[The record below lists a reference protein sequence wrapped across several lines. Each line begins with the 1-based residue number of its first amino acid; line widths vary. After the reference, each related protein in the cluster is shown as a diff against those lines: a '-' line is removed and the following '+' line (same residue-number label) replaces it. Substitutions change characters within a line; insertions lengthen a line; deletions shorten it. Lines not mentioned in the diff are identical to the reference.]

1 MALQTLDPL
10 ALSATKLQAG
20 GMDAQEV
27 AYKRKA
33 MEDDLAKTQLALATK
48 NKEIDQKQKEA
59 DQKLALMP
67 TYNTL
72 SQQHTKFAFE
82 WMSKEKETRAA
93 EELAYR
99 QGLGGNPNDPTTP
112 EGLARWNRTVNYGQI
127 AANSKQMEST
137 GSEWLKAIAA
147 HPTWYKPNAKDE
159 IYKWQTSTEPL
170 LTGEVANMPQ
180 ELFDLQGAI
189 ADVFGKIEKE
199 LAAGASAD
207 GTSNWS
213 DEFIP
218 SEAFL
223 TTAEMFA
230 TEPNAQYALEQQFK
244 EFTPEKQAQIKK
256 DAAKYKTNVN
266 TAMAMD
272 AAKALYDRK
281 REVRVSE
288 QTTGAGYGI
297 EKEKAASNELVQ
309 MYKGVVEGTH
319 RGMTPK
325 EAFKKEADLVA
336 LAKTVANNEAL
347 QPYVT
352 VKGGGEFELKPGYR
366 LITNLNRLSTG
377 TKRTK
382 TTSGGVSDPVEKKIR
397 FAIQDEDTKNIII
410 VSGTDGEWNGG
421 TTEVS
426 EAISPSQLWSKVFVP
441 GEMYTGEGKTYP
453 IGSGELAL
461 RNAGINIEGT
471 EANINP
477 ENKGAQYVAP
487 GTAEKGTAPK
497 AETPKKK
504 AY

>member
-33 MEDDLAKTQLALATK
+33 MEDDLAKTQLTLATK
-48 NKEIDQKQKEA
+48 NKEIAQKQKEA

-67 TYNTL
+67 TYDTL

-127 AANSKQMEST
+127 AANSKQMEDVGAKWT
-137 GSEWLKAIAA
+137 AAIDL
-147 HPTWYKPNAKDE
+147 HKEWYKPNAKDE

-170 LTGEVANMPQ
+170 LTGEVANLPQ
-180 ELFDLQGAI
+180 TLFNLEGAV

-199 LAAGASAD
+199 LEAGASAD

-223 TTAEMFA
+223 KTAELFA
-230 TEPNAQYALEQQFK
+230 TEPNAQYSLEQRFK
-244 EFTPEKQAQIKK
+244 ELTPEKQAQI
-256 DAAKYKTNVN
+256 DADAIKFKTNRN

-281 REVRVSE
+281 REVRASE
-288 QTTGAGYGI
+288 QLNEGGAGRRDDV
-297 EKEKAASNELVQ
+297 KTASEFVRA
-309 MYKGVVEGTH
+309 VENVNKGTH
-319 RGMTPK
+319 QGFSRVLD
-325 EAFKKEADLVA
+325 AFPGLNATTANA
-336 LAKTVANNEAL
+336 LISNNPELAAVIEMS
-347 QPYVT
+347 PDGPV
-352 VKGGGEFELKPGYR
+352 LKPGYE
-366 LITNLNRLSTG
+366 LVKDFNRLVVGVVPEIKGKGTPERPIKVQAAIRAKNGNITVLTG
-377 TKRTK
+377 T
-382 TTSGGVSDPVEKKIR
+382 
-397 FAIQDEDTKNIII
+397 DEDFKAGNLKSSPPIPKED
-410 VSGTDGEWNGG
+410 VFQKVVYPALWNGG
-421 TTEVS
+421 EYNPVTPAAMQGAMEEMGYGVKTETINQWNKNFIYKDPETQAPAQKSATTF
-426 EAISPSQLWSKVFVP
+426 IP
-441 GEMYTGEGKTYP
+441 
-453 IGSGELAL
+453 
-461 RNAGINIEGT
+461 
-471 EANINP
+471 
-477 ENKGAQYVAP
+477 
-487 GTAEKGTAPK
+487 
-497 AETPKKK
+497 
-504 AY
+504 

>member
-33 MEDDLAKTQLALATK
+33 MEDDLAKTQLAVAAKDRETA
-48 NKEIDQKQKEA
+48 QKQKEA

-67 TYNTL
+67 TYDTL

-82 WMSKEKETRAA
+82 WMAKEKETRAA

-137 GSEWLKAIAA
+137 GSEWLKLIAA

-189 ADVFGKIEKE
+189 ADQFGKIEKE

-281 REVRVSE
+281 REVRASE
-288 QTTGAGYGI
+288 QKSGATYGQ
-297 EKEKAASNELVQ
+297 EKEEAASNELVQ

-347 QPYVT
+347 QPYMT
-352 VKGGGEFELKPGYR
+352 ADGSIKPGYR

-397 FAIQDEDTKNIII
+397 FAIQDEDTKNIIV

-497 AETPKKK
+497 AKTKAELLRETQQ
-504 AY
+504 

>member
-67 TYNTL
+67 TYDTL

-189 ADVFGKIEKE
+189 ADQFGKIEKE

-256 DAAKYKTNVN
+256 DAAKYKTNVIN
-266 TAMAMD
+266 NGNGLPKPCMT
-272 AAKALYDRK
+272 
-281 REVRVSE
+281 E
-288 QTTGAGYGI
+288 
-297 EKEKAASNELVQ
+297 
-309 MYKGVVEGTH
+309 
-319 RGMTPK
+319 RG
-325 EAFKKEADLVA
+325 
-336 LAKTVANNEAL
+336 
-347 QPYVT
+347 
-352 VKGGGEFELKPGYR
+352 G
-366 LITNLNRLSTG
+366 
-377 TKRTK
+377 
-382 TTSGGVSDPVEKKIR
+382 
-397 FAIQDEDTKNIII
+397 
-410 VSGTDGEWNGG
+410 
-421 TTEVS
+421 
-426 EAISPSQLWSKVFVP
+426 
-441 GEMYTGEGKTYP
+441 
-453 IGSGELAL
+453 
-461 RNAGINIEGT
+461 
-471 EANINP
+471 
-477 ENKGAQYVAP
+477 
-487 GTAEKGTAPK
+487 
-497 AETPKKK
+497 
-504 AY
+504 

>member
-33 MEDDLAKTQLALATK
+33 MEDDLAKTQLAVAAKDRETA
-48 NKEIDQKQKEA
+48 QKQKEA

-67 TYNTL
+67 TFPTL
-72 SQQHTKFAFE
+72 SQQHTKFAME
-82 WMSKEKETRAA
+82 RMTKEKETRAA
-93 EELAYR
+93 EQLAYM
-99 QGLGGNPNDPTTP
+99 QGLAGNPDDITTP
-112 EGLARWNRTVNYGQI
+112 AGIARWGRGVEYLQI

-189 ADVFGKIEKE
+189 ATEFGKIEKE

-223 TTAEMFA
+223 TTAEVFA
-230 TEPNAQYALEQQFK
+230 TEPNAQYSLEQRFK
-244 EFTPEKQAQIKK
+244 ELTPEKQAQIKK

-281 REVRVSE
+281 REVRASE
-288 QTTGAGYGI
+288 QKGAAGYGMEVDEIGAINFI
-297 EKEKAASNELVQ
+297 EKGIGMNDPANKGKTLKEIGLNDIGTVTDFLNNNPELQRFSVDIPASGEIFNG
-309 MYKGVVEGTH
+309 YN
-319 RGMTPK
+319 GMVYET
-325 EAFKKEADLVA
+325 KEADGKRINRYVA
-336 LAKTVANNEAL
+336 GIVREPKTGNMQL
-347 QPYVT
+347 VT
-352 VKGGGEFELKPGYR
+352 VDGTGGTPKVSKPIPSQKFYSEVMDPLAVNSEELDHKKVGYVFQKKYAPIYKQEGNITLPTKGGAWDLNEVGEA
-366 LITNLNRLSTG
+366 
-377 TKRTK
+377 
-382 TTSGGVSDPVEKKIR
+382 D
-397 FAIQDEDTKNIII
+397 
-410 VSGTDGEWNGG
+410 
-421 TTEVS
+421 
-426 EAISPSQLWSKVFVP
+426 
-441 GEMYTGEGKTYP
+441 
-453 IGSGELAL
+453 
-461 RNAGINIEGT
+461 
-471 EANINP
+471 
-477 ENKGAQYVAP
+477 
-487 GTAEKGTAPK
+487 
-497 AETPKKK
+497 
-504 AY
+504 

>member
-33 MEDDLAKTQLALATK
+33 MEDDLAKTQLAVAAKDRETA
-48 NKEIDQKQKEA
+48 QKQKEA

-67 TYNTL
+67 TYDTL

-82 WMSKEKETRAA
+82 WMAKEKETRAA

-189 ADVFGKIEKE
+189 ATEFGKIEKE
-199 LAAGASAD
+199 LEAGASAD

-288 QTTGAGYGI
+288 QKSDATYGQ
-297 EKEKAASNELVQ
+297 EKEEAASNELVQ